1 MNIQDLEYKADEAAE
16 FLGLMS
22 SPHRLR
28 ILCLLIEGEMSVG
41 ELAETTKMRQATVSQ
56 HLALLRAHK
65 IVATRREG
73 TTVFYSIE
81 HPGAEA
87 IIETLHRV
95 YCQPAK
101 ASRRK

>member
-41 ELAETTKMRQATVSQ
+41 ELAETTKMRQSAVSQ

-65 IVATRREG
+65 IVAARREG
-73 TTVFYSIE
+73 TTVFYSVD

-87 IIETLHRV
+87 VIQTLHRV
-95 YCQPAK
+95 YCGPAK
-101 ASRRK
+101 TKKR

>member
-22 SPHRLR
+22 SPQRLK

-41 ELAETTKMRQATVSQ
+41 ELAETAKMRQSAVSQ
-56 HLALLRAHK
+56 NLALLRAHK
-65 IVATRREG
+65 IVSSRREG
-73 TTVFYSIE
+73 TTVFYSVD

-87 IIETLHRV
+87 VIKTLHSI
-95 YCQPAK
+95 YCAPAK
-101 ASRRK
+101 SARKK

>member
-1 MNIQDLEYKADEAAE
+1 MNIHDLEDKADEAAE
-16 FLGLMS
+16 LLGLMS

-41 ELAETTKMRQATVSQ
+41 GLAETAKLRQTAVSQ

-65 IVATRREG
+65 IVSTRREG

-81 HPGAEA
+81 HGGAEA
-87 IIETLHRV
+87 VIQTLHKV
-95 YCQPAK
+95 YCQPVK
-101 ASRRK
+101 TSRKK

>member
-1 MNIQDLEYKADEAAE
+1 MNIQDLEHKAGEAAE

-22 SPHRLR
+22 SPHRLK

-41 ELAETTKMRQATVSQ
+41 ELAETAKVRQSAVSQ

-65 IVATRREG
+65 IVASRREG
-73 TTVFYSIE
+73 TTVFYSVE

-87 IIETLHRV
+87 VIKTLHKI
-95 YCQPAK
+95 YCAPAK
-101 ASRRK
+101 AARKK

>member
-16 FLGLMS
+16 LLGLMS

-41 ELAETTKMRQATVSQ
+41 ELAETTKLRQSAVSQ

-65 IVATRREG
+65 IVSARKEG
-73 TTVFYSIE
+73 TTVFYSIDD
-81 HPGAEA
+81 PAAEA
-87 IIETLHRV
+87 VIQTLHSV
-95 YCQPAK
+95 YCKPAK
-101 ASRRK
+101 PSRRK

>member
-1 MNIQDLEYKADEAAE
+1 MNIQDLEYKADEAS
-16 FLGLMS
+16 GLLALLS

-41 ELAETTKMRQATVSQ
+41 ELAETTKMRQSAVSQ

-65 IVATRREG
+65 IVAARREG
-73 TTVFYSIE
+73 TTIFYSVD

-87 IIETLHRV
+87 VIQTLHSI
-95 YCQPAK
+95 YCKPAK
-101 ASRRK
+101 SARRK

>member
-16 FLGLMS
+16 FLGLLS

-41 ELAETTKMRQATVSQ
+41 ELAEATQMRQATVSQ
-56 HLALLRAHK
+56 HLSLLRAHK
-65 IVATRREG
+65 IVSTRREG

-87 IIETLHRV
+87 VIETLHRV
-95 YCQPAK
+95 YCKPAK
-101 ASRRK
+101 ASRKK